1 MSSTPPD
8 AIRPDDAAVNGEAT
22 EVAVPLDC
30 PWPIV
35 LGVDPGTRVLGYGAI
50 VRRTE
55 GPRLLAAGTIE
66 PTSTLSVPQRLA
78 TIRFEFERLLQR
90 LRPTVVVIEKAFSA
104 RNVQSA
110 LRIGEGRGVVLAA
123 AAGFGAEVVQYMPST
138 AKKALVGS
146 GQGTKEQVAAMAA
159 RLLGLETVPG
169 PLDVTDALGLALAF
183 DQKDRGAGARLR
195 TTVRGSNRPR

>member
-1 MSSTPPD
+1 M
-8 AIRPDDAAVNGEAT
+8 NGEAT